1 MLLHD
6 SRDGLSDIL
15 HTNMTSH
22 SDICLLDLGMRV
34 VFLNSCQK
42 NVLGE
47 LHSSHPGIVK
57 MKSLANVHVWWPE
70 IDKCIEQLV
79 KECETC
85 ESVRINP
92 SSTLLH
98 LWSWLD
104 APWKRILLVYFKDL
118 SLWSL

>member
-1 MLLHD
+1 MQL
-6 SRDGLSDIL
+6 DIMSSGSWMFARSGDESSISKFVPKKCILREL
-15 HTNMTSH
+15 HT
-22 SDICLLDLGMRV
+22 
-34 VFLNSCQK
+34 
-42 NVLGE
+42 
-47 LHSSHPGIVK
+47 SHPGIVK
-57 MKSLANVHVWWPE
+57 MKSLAHVHVWWPG
-70 IDKCIEQLV
+70 IDKCIEHLV

-92 SSTLLH
+92 SSLH